1 MSRDFL
7 ATHGHGHDMTST
19 AKKLNMFISI
29 TNTIIITTA
38 IILSDYYY

>member
-1 MSRDFL
+1 MDM
-7 ATHGHGHDMTST
+7 DMTST

-29 TNTIIITTA
+29 TNTITIITTA